1 MNEFL
6 KTYLTVGDAKY
17 SECSEFL
24 HMWACISA
32 TASLLER
39 RVSLPF
45 GSSSIIPNLY
55 MMFVGTPGSRK
66 SSAIKLAKKFIKRT
80 GYDTFAADKVTMQK
94 FLCDLG
100 GLNDDGSTAKGSL
113 EDVYLT
119 ELGLADIKSHSACY
133 IAQDEFS
140 DFIGINNYGFISLL
154 GNFWDIQEP
163 YKYRLKNGTSF
174 EIPVPT
180 INVLG
185 ATTPGQFNT
194 IFPPAIA
201 DQGFLSR
208 LLIIKAE
215 DITRKLAFPPQLPND
230 LDAKIMSNFSKIL
243 QLKGEM
249 FFTEEAK
256 ELASQQYTTWKGLED
271 ARFAT
276 YETRRYSQLLK
287 LCMIMAG
294 MRFSLEITSEDFI
307 LANTILSYT
316 ETKMGDAI
324 GYYGKADN
332 SDTSHTVLQI
342 IKNTDRPI
350 TWKAIYPSVSM
361 HLSKMTDLI
370 QILTNLLAA
379 GKIQQTQEGYLPVIK
394 PLSETPTKF
403 VDYSLL
409 NVFLDR

>member
-1 MNEFL
+1 
-6 KTYLTVGDAKY
+6 
-17 SECSEFL
+17 
-24 HMWACISA
+24 
-32 TASLLER
+32 
-39 RVSLPF
+39 
-45 GSSSIIPNLY
+45 
-55 MMFVGTPGSRK
+55 MFVGTPGSRK

-409 NVFLDR
+409 NGFLDR

>member
-32 TASLLER
+32 SAALLER
-39 RVSLPF
+39 RVFLPF
-45 GSSSIIPNLY
+45 GSSEIIPNLY
-55 MMFVGTPGSRK
+55 TMFVGTPGSRK
-66 SSAIKLAKKFIKRT
+66 SSAIKLAKKFVRRT

-100 GLNDDGSTAKGSL
+100 GLNDDGSTNKGSL

-119 ELGLADIKSHSACY
+119 DLGLQDIKSHSACF

-208 LLIIKAE
+208 LLIVKAE
-215 DITRKLAFPPQLPND
+215 DITRKLAFPPALPD
-230 LDAKIMSNFSKIL
+230 ELDAAIMHNFSKLL
-243 QLKGEM
+243 QLKGMMILHPATKLLME
-249 FFTEEAK
+249 K
-256 ELASQQYTTWKGLED
+256 QYTTWKGLD
-271 ARFAT
+271 DSRFAT

-287 LCMIMAG
+287 LCIIMAA
-294 MRFSLEITSEDFI
+294 MRFSLEILPEDFI

-316 ETKMGDAI
+316 ETKMGDAV

-342 IKNTDRPI
+342 IKNTDKPI

-379 GKIQQTQEGYLPVIK
+379 GKIQQTPNGYLPIIK
-394 PLSETPTKF
+394 PLDNTQSEF
-403 VDYSLL
+403 IDYSLL
-409 NVFLDR
+409 GNVLGG